1 MRLLRPR
8 PPQLHRRL
16 LGAVLTLPL
25 ILATF
30 LFSPAYSPAYA
41 ADPPAEPVGAI
52 DVTGNYIPGRTGC
65 HGTDNIN
72 DCLSWNIKAGSGI
85 AMGESSTLSIEADSQ
100 PGLWTWAC
108 PSADRVAGSATY
120 SYRDPEK
127 NGSLVHLESS
137 TLGLNDQVRDVQ
149 GRSVG
154 SVTGIT
160 CTPEHLS
167 MTYQTTF
174 PNAAAYIDL
183 NVGATAVAPGTGE
196 RDYTFN
202 PTITSS
208 KDGVPRNLTA
218 TAKKPDINATYATVT
233 ASPEALTD
241 APKDAGRYTVTVTN
255 DSNSALTDFTIATSR
270 KRGSASFTR
279 LSCDLTA
286 FGGEVVTAEGPAE
299 SLSVSSGGA
308 SVPGDQEVT
317 CLVDVTGIEGV
328 NTLGASVT
336 AGGQTFE
343 GSYEDNRPVGGG
355 AVVK

>member
-1 MRLLRPR
+1 
-8 PPQLHRRL
+8 
-16 LGAVLTLPL
+16 
-25 ILATF
+25 
-30 LFSPAYSPAYA
+30 
-41 ADPPAEPVGAI
+41 
-52 DVTGNYIPGRTGC
+52 
-65 HGTDNIN
+65 
-72 DCLSWNIKAGSGI
+72 
-85 AMGESSTLSIEADSQ
+85 
-100 PGLWTWAC
+100 
-108 PSADRVAGSATY
+108 
-120 SYRDPEK
+120 
-127 NGSLVHLESS
+127 
-137 TLGLNDQVRDVQ
+137 
-149 GRSVG
+149 
-154 SVTGIT
+154 
-160 CTPEHLS
+160 

-286 FGGEVVTAEGPAE
+286 FGGEVVTAEGPVGARR
-299 SLSVSSGGA
+299 SGGRL
-308 SVPGDQEVT
+308 PGGCDR
-317 CLVDVTGIEGV
+317 DRR
-328 NTLGASVT
+328 
-336 AGGQTFE
+336 GQYSGRE
-343 GSYEDNRPVGGG
+343 CDRRRSDL
-355 AVVK
+355 

>member
-1 MRLLRPR
+1 M
-8 PPQLHRRL
+8 
-16 LGAVLTLPL
+16 
-25 ILATF
+25 
-30 LFSPAYSPAYA
+30 
-41 ADPPAEPVGAI
+41 
-52 DVTGNYIPGRTGC
+52 
-65 HGTDNIN
+65 
-72 DCLSWNIKAGSGI
+72 
-85 AMGESSTLSIEADSQ
+85 
-100 PGLWTWAC
+100 
-108 PSADRVAGSATY
+108 
-120 SYRDPEK
+120 
-127 NGSLVHLESS
+127 
-137 TLGLNDQVRDVQ
+137 
-149 GRSVG
+149 
-154 SVTGIT
+154 
-160 CTPEHLS
+160 
-167 MTYQTTF
+167 
-174 PNAAAYIDL
+174 
-183 NVGATAVAPGTGE
+183 APGTGE

-233 ASPEALTD
+233 ASPETLTD

-317 CLVDVTGIEGV
+317 CQVDVTGIEGV